1 MAEVHGSCDP
11 RFEAMRAVLAADLA
25 SADDVSAS
33 VAVMLEG
40 QMVVD
45 LWGGF
50 ADVAR
55 TMPWQQDTIT
65 SVWSSTKTMMAL
77 SVDLS
82 RRDAALVSDRGRR

>member
-1 MAEVHGSCDP
+1 
-11 RFEAMRAVLAADLA
+11 MRAVLAADLA